1 VAVLGGAGT
10 DDETRKDGEV
20 FDHVKREWEPLGEE
34 MEYERDNISAV
45 TVPGGL
51 VVAGVQQ
58 SVQTSARLLHPNEM
72 YDEESGRWFTLPHAM
87 VEQRN
92 STGLASVP
100 AAALAATAAVPN

>member
-1 VAVLGGAGT
+1 VLGGAGT

-51 VVAGVQQ
+51 VVAGVQPCP
-58 SVQTSARLLHPNEM
+58 LLHPNEM